1 MKLNFII
8 LSTFLF
14 FISIN
19 LQSQDKIPNVTLK
32 TLEGKSINSKSTFNK
47 NGLTIYSFWAT
58 WCIPCINELDAI
70 NKDFDKWKSETNVK
84 LVAVSTDDART
95 KRRVRPLVNGKKWK
109 FEILTDENQ
118 DFMRALNI
126 NAMPHTIVSKGSKI
140 IYRKIGYKPGE
151 ENDLY
156 EIILKN
162 SSKNN

>member
-126 NAMPHTIVSKGSKI
+126 NAMPHTIGSKGSKI

>member
-70 NKDFDKWKSETNVK
+70 NKDFDKWKLETNVK
-84 LVAVSTDDART
+84 LVAISTDDART
-95 KRRVRPLVNGKKWK
+95 KRRVRPLVNGKKWN
-109 FEILTDENQ
+109 FDVLVDENQ
-118 DFMRALNI
+118 ALKRALNI
-126 NAMPHTIVSKGSKI
+126 NGIPHTIVTKGSKI

-156 EIILKN
+156 KFILEN
-162 SSKNN
+162 SSIKN

>member
-126 NAMPHTIVSKGSKI
+126 NAMPHTIISKGSKI

>member
-126 NAMPHTIVSKGSKI
+126 NAMPHTIISKGSEI

>member
-58 WCIPCINELDAI
+58 WCSPCINELDAI

-126 NAMPHTIVSKGSKI
+126 NAMPHTIISKGSKI